1 MDTGKGLRVL
11 AGGAVVLIA
20 VLTFRQAVAISET
33 ASANAAEASTALEA
47 PGLSQ
52 ASPGAIRPSAF
63 RTPPDVCFDV
73 PLNEAASCRGEDA
86 RKAYPPADSSRL
98 PPDVC
103 FDVPLREP
111 CDE

>member
-33 ASANAAEASTALEA
+33 ASANAAEASTALEV

-52 ASPGAIRPSAF
+52 AAPGAIRPSAF
-63 RTPPDVCFDV
+63 RAPFDVCFDV
-73 PLNEAASCRGEDA
+73 PLNEAVSCRDDDA
-86 RKAYPPADSSRL
+86 QQAYPPTVSPRL